1 MGVRLYE
8 ILELSTKNYKEVAVD
23 QGLFLQPFGDNWAR
37 HGMHH
42 VDILSLA
49 DNSYLSV
56 FDGRGVRRN

>member
-1 MGVRLYE
+1 
-8 ILELSTKNYKEVAVD
+8 VD
-23 QGLFLQPFGDNWAR
+23 NNKPVFWHQGLFLQPFGDDWAQ

-56 FDGRGVRRN
+56 FDGRGVRCN